1 MSTGTKTQRKSHHGN
16 ARKESIVHAAV
27 GAFSAHGYD
36 ATSTREIAKRAGIE
50 QGLLTYHFPNKQA
63 LWFAATDHIF
73 DQLNIH
79 IEGVLTE
86 LRELTEKERARQG
99 IQEVVRYL
107 STHPELFRFLV
118 DAGNRSDEM
127 MHWLVDTHLKP
138 RFDFMINEGVVNIRG
153 LNPAMA
159 GHAFFALAGATSLIF
174 AVAPT
179 CKRLT
184 GIDATQQA
192 AIDNHAE
199 FIANLMVP

>member
-1 MSTGTKTQRKSHHGN
+1 MSNVSNKQRKSHLGN
-16 ARKESIVHAAV
+16 ARKETIVHAAV

-63 LWFAATDHIF
+63 LWFAATDYIF
-73 DQLNIH
+73 DELNIH
-79 IEGVLTE
+79 IEGVLTK
-86 LRELTEKERARQG
+86 LQELTAKERARHG
-99 IQEVVRYL
+99 IREIVRYL
-107 STHPELFRFLV
+107 AIHPELFRFLV

-153 LNPAMA
+153 INPTIA

-184 GIDATQQA
+184 GIDATKQV

-199 FIANLMVP
+199 FLANLMVP